1 MNYYIIILTL
11 ILSVIYTLYI
21 FSNVKDKEITDFK
34 SFLKFNLNNFLMIIT
49 LYTLNIISLKE
60 ILNEFIKNNLLVLFI
75 TSYLLSTL
83 FMLINIYITNK
94 ISNIYYEKIN
104 KSLNIFNKLSYVI
117 FFLIIFITNL
127 LNKLF
132 LYNEKDKMSED
143 DFLDIIEQAE
153 ELDGITANESKLIKS
168 VLDFDELKV
177 TDIYTPRIDVIAV
190 ELNDSLESIKDSFI
204 KSGFSRLPLYKD
216 EIDNILGV
224 INYKDFF
231 TNVLLNKKDI
241 KTIIQEPVEITEY
254 MKVNNLLSLLKI
266 NKSHMAIVKD
276 EFGGTLGI
284 ATMED
289 VLEELVGDIFDEH
302 DIVVENIKQISENKY
317 LVLGQTYIDEL
328 LEYLN
333 IEDELNDD
341 EDFLTVNGWVLS
353 KLEKVG
359 NKGDTFEY
367 KNLKVEVLKA
377 NTKQVLEVK
386 ITVN

>member
-60 ILNEFIKNNLLVLFI
+60 VLNDFIKNNLLVLFI

-117 FFLIIFITNL
+117 FFPIIFITNL